1 MATRF
6 LALALAAAVA
16 APAAA
21 QDTLQTVTVTGQGP
35 PSATIGGFDDVPLSR
50 APFGATVI
58 SPAALS
64 DAGISSLA
72 GVTRIN
78 AGISDAYNAI
88 GYWSSFSVRGY
99 RLDER
104 NNYRRDGLPINAETA
119 LWLGNKGSL
128 EVLRGTSGMQA
139 GVSAPGGLLN
149 LLVKRPNGT
158 HRVAT
163 LGFEERGTYQLAL
176 DAADRAGPDGA
187 LGWRI
192 NAEHQHLDPL
202 LRSSSGKRQGLAA
215 ALEWRLGADSRVEA
229 EVEWNRQSQ
238 PSQAGF
244 SMLGNTVPDAGT
256 IDPRLNLNNQAWSLP
271 VVFSGRT
278 ASLRWTQKL
287 ASELTF
293 VAHAMTQ
300 HLRTDDRIAFPFG
313 CTEDN
318 GTPADPTDDV
328 YYADRYCPNG
338 KLDLYDF
345 RSEGERRR
353 NDAVDLS
360 LGGRMALGSQQHR
373 WRAGMLWWRQ
383 QADLPPQ
390 AFNFAGTGTIDGNAV
405 VPPAP
410 GLSGGSARDQR
421 NTEVYLR
428 DQWTL
433 TQSLNLWLG
442 LRHTRIQNTDSAGND
457 NASQQFHFTTPWLA
471 ASLQLDERTLVY
483 ASAGQGIETAV
494 TPNLPTYANRNQSLP
509 ALKSRQFEVGIKHD
523 ADPLTLSAIAFD
535 IRKPLFSD
543 TSPPAPA
550 LRSRVLDGRQ
560 HHHGIELDA
569 TWHGGAWTVG
579 GSATAL
585 KAKRERSLDPANDGL
600 KPTNVPERSLRA
612 QVGYRLPAW
621 PELTLSAGIKHE
633 GSRVVL
639 PDNSATIPSWTT
651 LDLGARLEQ
660 RLADTT
666 LTWRLGVDNATDKRA
681 WRESPYQFSHAY
693 LYPLA
698 PRTWRASVQAAF

>member
-1 MATRF
+1 MAIRSLV
-6 LALALAAAVA
+6 LALVAAAA
-16 APAAA
+16 GPAAA
-21 QDTLQTVTVTGQGP
+21 QDTLQTVTVSGQAP

-58 SPAALS
+58 SPTTLT

-78 AGISDAYNAI
+78 ASLSDAYNAV

-187 LGWRI
+187 IGWRI

-202 LRSSSGKRQGLAA
+202 LRSSSGKRQGLAG
-215 ALEWRLGADSRVEA
+215 ALEWRLSADSRLEA

-244 SMLGNTVPDAGT
+244 SMLGSTVPDANT

-278 ASLRWTQKL
+278 ASLRWTQKV
-287 ASELTF
+287 ASDLSF

-313 CTEDN
+313 CTAEGN
-318 GTPADPTDDV
+318 F
-328 YYADRYCPNG
+328 DRYCSDG
-338 KLDLYDF
+338 SFDFYDF
-345 RSEGERRR
+345 RSDGERRR

-360 LGGRMALGSQQHR
+360 LGGRMVLGSQQHR

-410 GLSGGSARDQR
+410 G
-421 NTEVYLR
+421 
-428 DQWTL
+428 
-433 TQSLNLWLG
+433 
-442 LRHTRIQNTDSAGND
+442 
-457 NASQQFHFTTPWLA
+457 
-471 ASLQLDERTLVY
+471 
-483 ASAGQGIETAV
+483 
-494 TPNLPTYANRNQSLP
+494 
-509 ALKSRQFEVGIKHD
+509 
-523 ADPLTLSAIAFD
+523 
-535 IRKPLFSD
+535 
-543 TSPPAPA
+543 
-550 LRSRVLDGRQ
+550 
-560 HHHGIELDA
+560 
-569 TWHGGAWTVG
+569 
-579 GSATAL
+579 
-585 KAKRERSLDPANDGL
+585 
-600 KPTNVPERSLRA
+600 
-612 QVGYRLPAW
+612 
-621 PELTLSAGIKHE
+621 
-633 GSRVVL
+633 
-639 PDNSATIPSWTT
+639 
-651 LDLGARLEQ
+651 
-660 RLADTT
+660 
-666 LTWRLGVDNATDKRA
+666 
-681 WRESPYQFSHAY
+681 
-693 LYPLA
+693 
-698 PRTWRASVQAAF
+698 

>member
-6 LALALAAAVA
+6 LVLALAAAA
-16 APAAA
+16 AGTAAA
-21 QDTLQTVTVTGQGP
+21 QDSLQTVTVTGQAP
-35 PSATIGGFDDVPLSR
+35 PSATISGFDDVPLSR

-58 SPAALS
+58 SSTALS

-78 AGISDAYNAI
+78 AGISDAYNAV

-149 LLVKRPNGT
+149 LLVKRPNGR

-187 LGWRI
+187 IGWRI

-202 LRSSSGKRQGLAA
+202 LHSSSGKRQGLAGA
-215 ALEWRLGADSRVEA
+215 IEWRLGADSRLEA

-244 SMLGNTVPDAGT
+244 SLLGNSVPDANT

-278 ASLRWTQKL
+278 ASLRWTQKVG
-287 ASELTF
+287 SELMF

-313 CTEDN
+313 CTAEGN
-318 GTPADPTDDV
+318 F
-328 YYADRYCPNG
+328 DRYCSDG
-338 KLDLYDF
+338 TFDFYDF

-360 LGGRMALGSQQHR
+360 LAGRMALGSQQHR
-373 WRAGMLWWRQ
+373 WRAGVLWWRQ

-390 AFNFAGTGTIDGNAV
+390 AFNPVGTGTIDGNAV
-405 VPPAP
+405 VPPDPTLA
-410 GLSGGSARDQR
+410 GGSARDQR
-421 NTEVYLR
+421 NTEWYLR

-433 TQSLNLWLG
+433 TQALNLWLG
-442 LRHTRIQNTDSAGND
+442 LRHTRIQNTDSTAGLD
-457 NASQQFHFTTPWLA
+457 DVSQSQHFTTPWLA

-494 TPNLPTYANRNQSLP
+494 TPNLPTYANPNQALP

-523 ADPLTLSAIAFD
+523 ADPLTLSLIAFD

-543 TSPPAPA
+543 VDGGG
-550 LRSRVLDGRQ
+550 LLSRVLDGRQ
-560 HHHGIELDA
+560 HHRGIELDA
-569 TWHGGAWTVG
+569 TWRGGAWTVE

-585 KAKRERSLDPANDGL
+585 KAKRERSLDPAKDGL
-600 KPTNVPERSLRA
+600 KPANVPERSLRA
-612 QVGYRLPAW
+612 QVGYRLPVW

-639 PDNSATIPSWTT
+639 PDDNSASIPSWTT
-651 LDLGARLEQ
+651 VDLGARLEQ
-660 RLADTT
+660 RLAGTA
-666 LTWRLGVDNATDKRA
+666 LTWRLGVANATDKRA

>member
-6 LALALAAAVA
+6 FVLALAAAA
-16 APAAA
+16 ASPAAA
-21 QDTLQTVTVTGQGP
+21 QDTLQTVTVTGQAP

-58 SPAALS
+58 SPTALT

-78 AGISDAYNAI
+78 AGISDAYNAV
-88 GYWSSFSVRGY
+88 GYWSSFAVRGY

-202 LRSSSGKRQGLAA
+202 LRSSSGKRQGLAGA
-215 ALEWRLGADSRVEA
+215 IEWRLGADSRLEA

-244 SMLGNTVPDAGT
+244 SMLGNTVPDAET

-278 ASLRWTQKL
+278 ASLRWTQKVG
-287 ASELTF
+287 AELTF

-313 CTEDN
+313 CTAEGN
-318 GTPADPTDDV
+318 F
-328 YYADRYCPNG
+328 DRYCSDG
-338 KLDLYDF
+338 TFDFYDF

-360 LGGRMALGSQQHR
+360 LGGRMPLGSQQHR
-373 WRAGMLWWRQ
+373 WRAGVLWWRQ
-383 QADLPPQ
+383 QADLPPL
-390 AFNFAGTGTIDGNAV
+390 AFNFAGIGTIDGNAV
-405 VPPAP
+405 VPPEP
-410 GLSGGSARDQR
+410 TLSGGSARDQR
-421 NTEVYLR
+421 NTEWYLR

-433 TQSLNLWLG
+433 TQALNLWLG
-442 LRHTRIQNTDSAGND
+442 LRHTRIESTDSGAGID
-457 NASQQFHFTTPWLA
+457 GVSQHFTTPWLA
-471 ASLQLDERTLVY
+471 ASLQLNERTLVY
-483 ASAGQGIETAV
+483 ASAGHGIETAV
-494 TPNLPTYANRNQSLP
+494 TPNLVGVYANPNQALP
-509 ALKSRQFEVGIKHD
+509 ALKSRQFEVGVKHD

-543 TSPPAPA
+543 VDDGGL
-550 LRSRVLDGRQ
+550 LRRVLDGRQ
-560 HHHGIELDA
+560 RHRGIELDA
-569 TWHGGAWTVG
+569 TWRGGAWSIE

-585 KAKRERSLDPANDGL
+585 KAKRERSLDPAKDGL
-600 KPTNVPERSLRA
+600 KPANVPERSLRA
-612 QVGYRLPAW
+612 QVGYRLPVW

-639 PDNSATIPSWTT
+639 PDDNSASIPSWTT
-651 LDLGARLEQ
+651 LDLGARLQQ
-660 RLADTT
+660 RLAGTA

>member
-1 MATRF
+1 MATRLF
-6 LALALAAAVA
+6 VLALAATA
-16 APAAA
+16 AGPAAA
-21 QDTLQTVTVTGQGP
+21 QDSLQTVTVTGQAP

-58 SPAALS
+58 SPTALT

-78 AGISDAYNAI
+78 AGVSDAYNAV

-149 LLVKRPNGT
+149 LLVKRPNGK

-176 DAADRAGPDGA
+176 DAADRAGSDGA

-202 LRSSSGKRQGLAA
+202 LRSSSGKRQGLAGA
-215 ALEWRLGADSRVEA
+215 MEWRLGADSRLEA

-244 SMLGNTVPDAGT
+244 SMLGSTVPDANT

-278 ASLRWTQKL
+278 ASLRWTQKV

-313 CTEDN
+313 CSAE
-318 GTPADPTDDV
+318 GSF
-328 YYADRYCPNG
+328 DRYCSDG
-338 KLDLYDF
+338 TFDFYDF

-353 NDAVDLS
+353 NDAVDLNLS
-360 LGGRMALGSQQHR
+360 GRMALGSQQHR

-390 AFNFAGTGTIDGNAV
+390 AFNPVGTGTIDGHAV
-405 VPPAP
+405 VPPDP
-410 GLSGGSARDQR
+410 TLSGGSVRDQR
-421 NTEVYLR
+421 NTEWYLR

-433 TQSLNLWLG
+433 TQALNLWLG
-442 LRHTRIQNTDSAGND
+442 LRHTRIENTDSGSAAIEGV
-457 NASQQFHFTTPWLA
+457 SQHFTTPWIA
-471 ASLQLDERTLVY
+471 ASLQLSERTLVY
-483 ASAGQGIETAV
+483 ASTGQGIETAV
-494 TPNLPTYANRNQSLP
+494 TPNLPTYANPNQSLP
-509 ALKSRQFEVGIKHD
+509 ALKSRQFELGIKHD

-535 IRKPLFSD
+535 IRRPLFSD
-543 TSPPAPA
+543 VDTNG
-550 LRSRVLDGRQ
+550 LLSRVLDGRQ
-560 HHHGIELDA
+560 RHRGIELDA
-569 TWHGGAWTVG
+569 TWRGGAWTVE

-585 KAKRERSLDPANDGL
+585 KARRERSLDPANDGR
-600 KPTNVPERSLRA
+600 KPTNVPERSLRT
-612 QVGYRLPAW
+612 QVGYRLPLW
-621 PELTLSAGIKHE
+621 PELTFSAGVKHE
-633 GSRVVL
+633 GSRIVL
-639 PDNSATIPSWTT
+639 PDNSASIPSWTT
-651 LDLGARLEQ
+651 LDLGARLQQ
-660 RLADTT
+660 RLASTT

-681 WRESPYQFSHAY
+681 WRESPHQFGHAY